1 MAFRPDQWLLLLLP
15 PLPHRLTVQITPKY
29 SREFSFT
36 FTDSTHQM
44 TAKKNVK
51 KNAPIKQGGIKQGG
65 TVGPGRFM
73 AAKKPAAKKSAK
85 KSSAKKWKI
94 MSDKKEQ
101 NPLPPGGTTGPGGP
115 KERAYQL

>member
-51 KNAPIKQGGIKQGG
+51 KNAPIKQGG

-85 KSSAKKWKI
+85 KSSAKK
-94 MSDKKEQ
+94 
-101 NPLPPGGTTGPGGP
+101 
-115 KERAYQL
+115 